1 MNTNQLQRQ
10 ITQEVTDL
18 PYYAY
23 LRTDDVLEVRKID
36 RSQRVKDSSGF
47 MEYPIVSIWEVG
59 NLEEWEAL
67 REKLLPLQGTVG
79 AYKIYKEWM
88 LEESSDTE
96 WYDRFVL
103 LLALRGVSP
112 AQADEMIA
120 RGEYDKGE

>member
-1 MNTNQLQRQ
+1 MNLTQLQRQ
-10 ITQEVTDL
+10 ITTEFTDL

-47 MEYPIVSIWEVG
+47 MEYPIVSIWKVG
-59 NLEEWEAL
+59 NLEEWEVL

-79 AYKIYKEWM
+79 AYKIYKEWA
-88 LEESSDTE
+88 LEAPEDTE
-96 WYDRFVL
+96 WYDKYVV